1 MKVSFQN
8 KILFLFIIILI
19 IVVFVSKRTLR
30 INDSLIKSDEL
41 VSSNLDVIVELE
53 NVSTLSRNLQI
64 ESRGFVITN
73 ELSFQNAYNNYQKNI
88 IRSLSNIKI
97 LVAGNPS
104 QIIRI
109 DSLKN
114 LIKKKLLISNKL
126 ISARKNLGF
135 FQGNKII
142 GSNEAKYLNEE
153 IEKTIKLLVVEETT
167 IIGIRHNN
175 NLLEREEI
183 VNSILFLLIFLLFTV
198 LLSYYLII
206 HNVFLR
212 NKIENENKIIE
223 RNTKNNEERYRNLFE
238 RNLAGVYRADFN
250 DVILECNDAFA
261 QIIGFKTATDVIG
274 KHVRELYDNISLQ
287 DFVKK
292 VTENN
297 LKINGYESSIRLK
310 DGKVV
315 YLLENASIINN
326 EKSERMYME
335 GTIFDITDRKLI
347 ESQLHKTVNELIN
360 KNNDLMQFNYI
371 VSHNLRAPIA
381 NILGLVS
388 VLNYQNSES
397 ETKKIIEYI
406 GQSIFKMDD
415 LVKDLNE
422 MLAIRSLISSK
433 KEIVNIE
440 NVIDSIFHSIE
451 KQRVE
456 SNAIINVDIK
466 KDAIKILTIKSY
478 FESILYN
485 LLSNAIKYKSP
496 LRQLELSIIIKKEND
511 KFKIKISDNG
521 IGIDLVQNGKD
532 IFGLYK
538 RFNVEQEGKGLG
550 LYMVKK
556 QIEAINGEIKIESE
570 INKGTTFL
578 ITI

>member
-297 LKINGYESSIRLK
+297 LKISGYESSIRLK

-570 INKGTTFL
+570 LNKGTTFL